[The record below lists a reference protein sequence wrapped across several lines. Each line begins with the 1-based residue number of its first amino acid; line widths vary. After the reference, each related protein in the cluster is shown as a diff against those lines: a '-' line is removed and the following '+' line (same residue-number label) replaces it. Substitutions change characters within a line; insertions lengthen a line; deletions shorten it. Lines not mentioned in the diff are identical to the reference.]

1 MGKKRERVKQLF
13 SDKEIEDRGHYS
25 KRVAGVALTVISVLT
40 VILTVVGVLF
50 VKREFNETKTDVL
63 RAWADEHPVLG
74 AILMIAVCCVQV
86 VIAFVPGEMVEIAAG
101 YIFGAVWGTVFCLV
115 GILLGSV
122 CAILLARRFGRKLVE
137 AFYPREKLE
146 SLPILNDPSKRNL
159 LTLLL
164 FLIPGTPKDLITYI
178 IGLTDMS
185 IPLYLLLTGLCRLPS
200 VLISTVGGDAL
211 GENRIVGA
219 IIFFSIAAVVSIAG
233 YFLYRVIQ
241 KRMSRQA
248 HRSKGSV
255 SDKQQNKPNC

>member
-1 MGKKRERVKQLF
+1 MGKKRERVKKIF
-13 SDKEIEDRGHYS
+13 SDKELEDRGHYS

-40 VILTVVGVLF
+40 VILTVIGVLF
-50 VKREFNETKTDVL
+50 VKREFSETNTDLL

-74 AILMIAVCCVQV
+74 AILMIGVCCVQV

-101 YIFGAVWGTVFCLV
+101 YIFGAVWGTVFCLI
-115 GILLGSV
+115 GILLCSV

-159 LTLLL
+159 LTLVL

-178 IGLTDMS
+178 VGLTDMS

-211 GENRIVGA
+211 GENRFVGA

-241 KRMSRQA
+241 KRTSR
-248 HRSKGSV
+248 HIRHSKKTSQNENNGSR
-255 SDKQQNKPNC
+255 DC